1 MKAIKDLGDVFGSAD
16 SNCLCYT
23 PMGKYDFKML
33 LKKHERVGTLDKP
46 PHLFFPELVDKLYL
60 EMSRADQAINLSFA
74 QKVRFLQAPWQS
86 DPWNVGKDKEEEA
99 VQE

>member
-1 MKAIKDLGDVFGSAD
+1 MNAIKDLGDVFGSAD

-23 PMGKYDFKML
+23 PMGKYDFKKL
-33 LKKHERVGTLDKP
+33 LAKHELEGTRDKP

-60 EMSRADQAINLSFA
+60 EMSRADQAINLSYA
-74 QKVRFLQAPWQS
+74 QKARFLQAPWQ
-86 DPWNVGKDKEEEA
+86 WQAANKDQEEEA